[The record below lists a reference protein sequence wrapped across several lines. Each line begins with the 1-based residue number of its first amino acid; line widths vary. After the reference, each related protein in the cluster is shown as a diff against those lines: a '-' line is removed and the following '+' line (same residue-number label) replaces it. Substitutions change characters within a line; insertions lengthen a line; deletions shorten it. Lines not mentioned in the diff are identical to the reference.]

1 MHISTQNLT
10 FTRADIHTKQNI
22 YTCVYAYT
30 TQYPH
35 EGIST
40 QNTQKREAVAEWV
53 RWSTWGRT
61 DVYAWVRTPPVP
73 LSNFVSF
80 AEWLKITYM
89 SP

>member
-1 MHISTQNLT
+1 MEGEDPFGIGVTFSVRQHI
-10 FTRADIHTKQNI
+10 
-22 YTCVYAYT
+22 
-30 TQYPH
+30 
-35 EGIST
+35 
-40 QNTQKREAVAEWV
+40 REAVAEWV
-53 RWSTWGRT
+53 RWSMWGRT